1 MTRVNSSP
9 GSLSVIVL
17 NWRTPA
23 HTVRAVRALTADA
36 VPPQRL
42 LVVDNGSGDDSVE
55 RMRAELPELRLLALD
70 RNLGFAAAN
79 NAGARALVADHA
91 YLFVNSDAFVHGPGS
106 VERLMRALDDPRIG
120 LGVPRLRH
128 PDLTLQR
135 TVVPL
140 SRPLPE
146 LVRASGLSRLVPNRL
161 QPRLGT
167 YWDHGSSREIEAAIG
182 PVMLVRAETWQQLGG
197 FTERHFMY
205 AEDLDMFWR
214 AAHLGWR
221 VRFVAES
228 EFIHL
233 GGASAGMRWTDPE
246 RAERIAQAEAVM
258 LREHL
263 GRLRGGLTIATM
275 AAGVGGRAVVHRLAG
290 HTAAAETQRGWFRG
304 YLRRTATAPAP
315 RG

>member
-1 MTRVNSSP
+1 
-9 GSLSVIVL
+9 
-17 NWRTPA
+17 
-23 HTVRAVRALTADA
+23 
-36 VPPQRL
+36 
-42 LVVDNGSGDDSVE
+42 
-55 RMRAELPELRLLALD
+55 
-70 RNLGFAAAN
+70 
-79 NAGARALVADHA
+79 
-91 YLFVNSDAFVHGPGS
+91 
-106 VERLMRALDDPRIG
+106 VERLIRALDDPRIG
-120 LGVPRLRH
+120 LAVPRLRNE
-128 PDLTLQR
+128 DLTLQR

-146 LVRASGLSRLVPNRL
+146 LVRASGLSRFVPNQL

-167 YWDHGSSREIEAAIG
+167 YWDHDRTREIEAAIG

-221 VRFVAES
+221 VRFVADS

-233 GGASAGMRWTDPE
+233 GGASAGMRWSDPE
-246 RAERIAQAEAVM
+246 RAERVARAEAVM

-263 GRLRGGLTIATM
+263 GRVRGGLTIATM
-275 AAGVGGRAVVHRLAG
+275 AAGVGGRAVIHRLAG
-290 HTAAAETQRGWFRG
+290 NTATAETQRGWFRG

-315 RG
+315 RD